1 MTCYMTTRQ
10 RRTGFTLV
18 EILIVVVILG
28 VLAAIVI
35 PLFADASEDTQKIV
49 FAANAKIFAKA
60 AYLYM
65 NDTGLLLEDSS
76 SGDLP
81 AGWDTYVDVGEWT
94 SETPIGG
101 VWDMEQN
108 SFGMTS
114 GFGVH
119 FNGVPNPGDTYMQE
133 IDRILD
139 NGDLNTG
146 GFRKIA
152 GDRYYMVLM
161 P

>member
-1 MTCYMTTRQ
+1 MSAQKRQ
-10 RRTGFTLV
+10 HDGTGFTLV

-28 VLAAIVI
+28 VLAAIII
-35 PLFADASEDTQKIV
+35 PLFSDVRSDTEKV
-49 FAANAKIFAKA
+49 AFAAEAQTFAKA
-60 AYLYM
+60 AYMYM
-65 NDTGLLLEDSS
+65 NETGLLLEDSA
-76 SGDLP
+76 SGTLP
-81 AGWDTYVDVGEWT
+81 TGWDPYVNVGRWT

-108 SFGMTS
+108 SFGMTA

-119 FNGVPNPGDTYMQE
+119 FNGVPNPGDTFMQD

-152 GDRYYMVLM
+152 GDRYYMTLM